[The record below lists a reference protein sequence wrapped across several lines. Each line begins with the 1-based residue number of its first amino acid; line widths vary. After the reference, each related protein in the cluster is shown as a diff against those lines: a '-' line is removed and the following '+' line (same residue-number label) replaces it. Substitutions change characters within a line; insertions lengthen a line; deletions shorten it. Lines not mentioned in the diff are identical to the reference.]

1 VFLIFPKE
9 FERNQ
14 FLMALD
20 QGFRVTYF
28 EALYGKFSFLDGKRS
43 DVFLVRFGRK
53 IQEPERKDVREDPS
67 RGTEHD
73 DTKDQYFAF
82 LTCLNSSDVDF
93 TYALIHLI
101 KEIKKH
107 DPSPALILVGT
118 AGGPQYL
125 QSSRVLVAKNFDR
138 GTMLDESTVLI
149 DKELTVEEIFPGF
162 FKGVTTHCSNWLMHF
177 PKGSDFLDMES
188 FEFSKVCKYMDIID
202 YACVRICSDT
212 PGRTPEYLM
221 ETLKK
226 FTSFHVDEKFI
237 LSEDYSKAAKQMIHL
252 QKLLRKST
260 NFTNAVN
267 VVIPVL
273 KEYTLKRIRTIP
285 NNSYETGEKKK
296 RQEHL
301 VQRHINEKLLNI
313 YSFPLQ
319 DEEYFVT
326 SGVTN
331 REMVA
336 LIRETQEKTVLAIA
350 EEFREAGF

>member
-1 VFLIFPKE
+1 
-9 FERNQ
+9 
-14 FLMALD
+14 MALD
-20 QGFRVTYF
+20 QGFRLTYF
-28 EALYGKFSFLDGKRS
+28 EALYGKFSNLDGKRS

-53 IQEPERKDVREDPS
+53 TQEIERKGVSEDPS
-67 RGTEHD
+67 RPREHD
-73 DTKDQYFAF
+73 DTKDQYFAI

-93 TYALIHLI
+93 TYALMHLI

-125 QSSRVLVAKNFDR
+125 QSSRVLVAKKFDR
-138 GTMLDESTVLI
+138 GTMLNESTVSI
-149 DKELTVEEIFPGF
+149 DNKLTVEEIFPGF

-177 PKGSDFLDMES
+177 AKGNDFLDMES

-212 PGRTPEYLM
+212 PGKTGPVLID
-221 ETLKK
+221 TLKR

-237 LSEDYSKAAKQMIHL
+237 LSEEVSKVANQTIHL
-252 QKLLRKST
+252 QKLLPKLT
-260 NFTNAVN
+260 KFTNAVN
-267 VVIPVL
+267 VVIPGL

-285 NNSYETGEKKK
+285 NNSYEAGDKKK
-296 RQEHL
+296 VQEHL

-319 DEEYFVT
+319 DEDYFVT

-331 REMVA
+331 REMTA
-336 LIRETQEKTVLAIA
+336 LIREQQDKTVLAIVKQ
-350 EEFREAGF
+350 FHEAGL